1 MTYRVTNNVGY
12 KKIYP
17 MSLMDDETFCHYC
30 GRTAGIYLQL
40 EWDHV
45 PALNVKIPEEYGL
58 QFDIRKTLIRSCSE
72 CNGLATDTPHL
83 DYLERHYWLKTAYL
97 RRYKRVFVEGD
108 PSKIKTVNLD
118 IPDSKVPDLWTLLT
132 MLGFGI
138 KDVSLIHSPILEIR
152 NKITTKKIES
162 LLIQYLTV
170 TPHDIDEE
178 ELMDDVIDEVDDH
191 LNLNREPDIQFLEE
205 FIFDEA
211 KMGNLLINRKLFN
224 EWVVNH
230 PSRAV
235 ALDIEIG
242 DFKYLSSDAL
252 ERIKQG
258 ELNIQ
263 VIKNSLPDKSELHIK
278 LDCSA
283 SFPQFIDYIINNVS
297 KTFRLYRESYQKLYI
312 QKSLGRLGFPQ
323 EPDIFY
329 QKTWPQ
335 IRSMV
340 FEKSRAHEDNSV
352 KKNVVKKFK
361 PKTVSKGLLKAN
373 ECVKEQRDSIDKQG
387 LIDIFSKIQLGS
399 SLSNEVSLP
408 SNRERLLDINNESLE
423 HFKRQ
428 LSEYE
433 VVDFLNKEYLLGNKI
448 SDLLSYLDWRNENP
462 QKALTLPIRLTE
474 HVNLTWQELS
484 IKVKNGKPL

>member
-1 MTYRVTNNVGY
+1 
-12 KKIYP
+12 
-17 MSLMDDETFCHYC
+17 
-30 GRTAGIYLQL
+30 
-40 EWDHV
+40 
-45 PALNVKIPEEYGL
+45 
-58 QFDIRKTLIRSCSE
+58 
-72 CNGLATDTPHL
+72 
-83 DYLERHYWLKTAYL
+83 
-97 RRYKRVFVEGD
+97 
-108 PSKIKTVNLD
+108 
-118 IPDSKVPDLWTLLT
+118 

-162 LLIQYLTV
+162 LLIQHLTG

-258 ELNIQ
+258 ELNTE

-283 SFPQFIDYIINNVS
+283 SVPQFIDYIVNNVS

-352 KKNVVKKFK
+352 KKYVEKKFK

-373 ECVKEQRDSIDKQG
+373 ECVKDQHDSIDKQG

-484 IKVKNGKPL
+484 IKVKNGKSL